1 MRRFI
6 LPILFLLLS
15 CEEPTIDGCTTST
28 ACNYNAEASKDDGN
42 CISPQGCNNWCEG
55 DSLSVQELD
64 CVDVCGGEAVI
75 DDCSVCNGI
84 DGYVAGTCYDCA
96 GDANGTA
103 IEDCLGVCGGDATL
117 TECEALGDLASLQ
130 DIINLNNLYPSAAPF
145 YEPTEIGEQNWED
158 GRLISLDLS
167 SWSLDTLPSSI
178 ANFTALTNL
187 NLKSNNISVL
197 PNTISNLTSL
207 TTLDLRYNNLTT
219 LPNTICDIYNSLA
232 TIQLSSNYICPSY
245 PECITDENL
254 YYQNQDDCE
263 SMGCIDAT
271 ACNVDATAFYSY
283 LNDTCWYANEGC
295 DCSYPQYS
303 NADCDGVC
311 NGDAINQIY
320 WEDNDSDGLGGSN
333 SEYYCST
340 QVPDGW
346 VLNDDDADDNCY
358 SHSYDCAGECDGNH
372 IDDDGDGVC
381 DEFWGTVTD
390 IDGNTYKTIQI
401 GEQVWMAENLMV
413 THYSNGDN
421 ISTDE
426 YYDDYYS
433 FYAANDD
440 KEICPAGFY
449 IPTRF
454 DYIELNSFL
463 GSNAGGKMKEAG
475 TTHWASPNTG
485 ATNESG
491 FTALPKG
498 KIQYI
503 WSSSVNYEN
512 SKAGYWTASYYE
524 PTDMG
529 SIALLYHDDSELTL
543 NLFSTLSNGW
553 NIRCIKDE

>member
-401 GEQVWMAENLMV
+401 GEQVWMAENLKV
-413 THYSNGDN
+413 TNYNNGDAIPYKNKYDFDFYEEGAYGFYNDNYQYSEIYGNFYNLNAVIDNRNICPEDWSEPSKSDYNTLINHLGVVEGTNCWSGTCTPIVGGKLKETCHYS
-421 ISTDE
+421 
-426 YYDDYYS
+426 
-433 FYAANDD
+433 AH
-440 KEICPAGFY
+440 
-449 IPTRF
+449 
-454 DYIELNSFL
+454 LNYNSYEVCEDIHAIFGHFL
-463 GSNAGGKMKEAG
+463 
-475 TTHWASPNTG
+475 
-485 ATNESG
+485 ATYLRE
-491 FTALPKG
+491 
-498 KIQYI
+498 Q
-503 WSSSVNYEN
+503 
-512 SKAGYWTASYYE
+512 
-524 PTDMG
+524 
-529 SIALLYHDDSELTL
+529 SE
-543 NLFSTLSNGW
+543 
-553 NIRCIKDE
+553 